1 MKKISTKLI
10 ILLILA
16 ALIPLAIF
24 GTLAIITSRSAN
36 YEAVSE
42 GNLNVARRA
51 ADQIELY
58 VTNAIY
64 ILRAIAENINRT
76 YLEDWQKE
84 RIIKNYVLNFKEFHQ
99 IYLTDR
105 NGRQIATTRLG
116 VELTDK
122 SNDPPF
128 KTAINGEIYRSD
140 VYISKNLIPCMTIA
154 LPIRRLN
161 EVDGVIVAEIN
172 LINMWNLVDSIKI
185 GERGFAFVVSK
196 SGLLIAHGE
205 GNAKTRVL
213 KQENLRHLE
222 IIKSVLGGNS
232 GTHIYRNP
240 KGGQMLGVY
249 APVKSL
255 GWGVV
260 IEQPTKE
267 AYSIAITMTYQL
279 IILTIIFLTIMI
291 AIGILGGKRVVKPIR
306 ELIRGTRLISNGDLT
321 HRVGVSTNDEFS
333 ELGDS
338 FNTMTERLI
347 DLQEEIRRNE
357 RSITFGKIAAGLV
370 HDLKHP
376 IKNIENCSRLIM
388 KMYGDE
394 DYRRNFNKTVERE
407 LSNVNRFLDD
417 LHNLTH
423 PISLTLIKLNVHKIL
438 DEVIELYQ
446 KEASQRNI
454 QVIRQYCD
462 DELRIIAD
470 RFALE
475 RVFKNLIANA
485 LEAMSGGG
493 DLRISTTLLTSQV
506 EHRNQVSEVSQ
517 ARAFVQ
523 IGIADTGCGISKE
536 RLATI
541 FMDYTTTKRKGL
553 GLGLAI
559 SKKIVEALNGTIDVE
574 SELEQGT
581 VFKIRFP
588 LA

>member
-1 MKKISTKLI
+1 M
-10 ILLILA
+10 
-16 ALIPLAIF
+16 
-24 GTLAIITSRSAN
+24 TSRSAN

-51 ADQIELY
+51 ADQIGLY

-64 ILRAIAENINRT
+64 VLRAIGENINRT
-76 YLEDWQKE
+76 HLEDWQKE

-105 NGRQIATTRLG
+105 NGRQIATTKLG
-116 VELTDK
+116 MELTDK
-122 SNDPPF
+122 SDDPSF
-128 KTAINGEIYRSD
+128 KTAIKGKIYRSD

-205 GNAKTRVL
+205 GDAKTRVL
-213 KQENLRHLE
+213 KQENLRDLE
-222 IIKSVLGGNS
+222 IIKSVLGGNI
-232 GTHIYRNP
+232 GTHIYHNS
-240 KGGQMLGVY
+240 KGEQMLGVY
-249 APVKSL
+249 APIKSL

-267 AYSIAITMTYQL
+267 AYSTAITMTHQL
-279 IILTIIFLTIMI
+279 IILTVIFLTIMI
-291 AIGILGGKRVVKPIR
+291 VIGILGGKRVVEPIR
-306 ELIRGTRLISNGDLT
+306 ELIRGTRLISHGDLT
-321 HRVGVSTNDEFS
+321 HRVWVSTNDEFS

-338 FNTMTERLI
+338 FNRMTERLI

-357 RSITFGKIAAGLV
+357 RSVTFGKIAAGLV

-376 IKNIENCSRLIM
+376 IKNIENSSRLIM
-388 KMYGDE
+388 RMYENE
-394 DYRRNFNKTVERE
+394 DYRRDFNKTVERE
-407 LSNVNRFLDD
+407 LANVNRFLDD

-423 PISLTLIKLNVHKIL
+423 PISLTSIKLNVHKTL
-438 DEVIELYQ
+438 DEMIELYQ
-446 KEASQRNI
+446 EEANQRNI
-454 QVIRQYCD
+454 KVIRQYHN
-462 DELRIIAD
+462 DELRILAD

-485 LEAMSGGG
+485 LESMPEGGN
-493 DLRISTTLLTSQV
+493 LIISTELLTSQA
-506 EHRNQVSEVSQ
+506 ENPNQVSEASQ
-517 ARAFVQ
+517 AKTFVQ
-523 IGIADTGCGISKE
+523 ISIADTGCGISKE

-559 SKKIVEALNGTIDVE
+559 SRRIVEALNGTIDVE
-574 SELEQGT
+574 SKLGQGT
-581 VFKIRFP
+581 IFKVRFH